1 VGFFAA
7 QDPGSPGGLAD
18 VMALARTLGRRDP
31 YIHFHSQRV
40 AFYAEALA
48 QRLGLTDRRKNDI
61 RIAGLIHDIGK
72 VAVPEA
78 ILRKPGP
85 LTAEEETVMRR
96 HSEVGADIIAGAGLW
111 EIALWVRHLHER
123 IDGRGY
129 PDGLAGDDIPI
140 ESRIL
145 AAADAFEAMSS
156 PRVYRA
162 ATPVADVLIEL
173 ERESGAQF
181 DIRVVRP
188 LANLVSGGRWTRRA
202 RPERALAHS
211 HP

>member
-1 VGFFAA
+1 M
-7 QDPGSPGGLAD
+7 PGGLAD

-48 QRLGLTDRRKNDI
+48 ERLGLGEQRRNEI

-85 LTAEEETVMRR
+85 LTTEEEVVMRR
-96 HSEVGADIIAGAGLW
+96 HSEVGADIIAGAGMW

-123 IDGRGY
+123 IDGHGY
-129 PDGLAGDDIPI
+129 PDGLAGEAIPI

-162 ATPVADVLIEL
+162 ATPVKDVLAEL
-173 ERESGAQF
+173 ERECGAQF
-181 DIRVVRP
+181 DARVVRP
-188 LANLVSGGRWTRRA
+188 LRGLVGGGEGERGGRFGRRIA
-202 RPERALAHS
+202 ATVNS
-211 HP
+211 